1 MNKLLGVGIALIAV
15 GVVAAFALS
24 PYLTESTIDEDIPG
38 DAIIPSNMM
47 DDDKMMDDTMMDDDK
62 MMDDDTMM
70 DDTMMDDTMMDD
82 TMMDDTMMDDT
93 MMDDTMMDDDKMGG
107 DMEETMMGDDKL
119 GSNTDDTMMD
129 DKMMDDGNMEETMM
143 DDTIN
148 DKLLKLEKVTVEK
161 STDHMIDDEM
171 MVDSD
176 LMDEMMDDMIED
188 EMIDATP
195 MTYAGTFVGIGDGV
209 HDAKGDARTIPL
221 KDASTVLRL
230 ENFKAT
236 NGPDLYV
243 YLSADEGASDFVNLG
258 KLKASSG
265 NHNYVIPDDTDLD
278 KYNKVLVWC
287 KAFSVL
293 FGSAELTS
301 SSSSP

>member
-38 DAIIPSNMM
+38 DAIIPSDMMM

-62 MMDDDTMM
+62 MMDDTMM

-82 TMMDDTMMDDT
+82 EMMDDT

-129 DKMMDDGNMEETMM
+129 DGNMEETMMDDGNMEETMM